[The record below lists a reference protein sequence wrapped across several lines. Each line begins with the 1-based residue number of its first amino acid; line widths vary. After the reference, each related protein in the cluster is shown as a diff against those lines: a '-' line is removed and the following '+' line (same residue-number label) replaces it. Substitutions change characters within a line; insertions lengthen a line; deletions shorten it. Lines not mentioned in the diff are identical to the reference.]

1 MVNLY
6 NKFPLD
12 IYLEELLAYFRVI
25 NPDLD
30 YMIYSPENFPLLNKL
45 NCNLNQVYRWKDS
58 DELTATTI
66 TTTTTTTTTTKKQQE
81 TETTI
86 TSKPDTLTHN
96 IEVLD
101 QINKINPYK
110 LVRNAFDNEK
120 EAQLLTIL
128 FQTGNNRFIN
138 KVDKYIGAILTTF
151 TNLEKLQKFLQQVS
165 HLYKISDGTII
176 LP

>member
-66 TTTTTTTTTTKKQQE
+66 TTTTTTTKSNKRQK
-81 TETTI
+81 TTI
-86 TSKPDTLTHN
+86 ISKPDTITHN

-110 LVRNAFDNEK
+110 LVRNAFDNDK

-151 TNLEKLQKFLQQVS
+151 TNLEKN
-165 HLYKISDGTII
+165 YKVFTTS
-176 LP
+176 LPFI

>member
-1 MVNLY
+1 M
-6 NKFPLD
+6 
-12 IYLEELLAYFRVI
+12 
-25 NPDLD
+25 
-30 YMIYSPENFPLLNKL
+30 NKL

-66 TTTTTTTTTTKKQQE
+66 TTTTTTTTKSNKRQKS
-81 TETTI
+81 TI
-86 TSKPDTLTHN
+86 TSKPDTITHN
-96 IEVLD
+96 IKVLD

-110 LVRNAFDNEK
+110 LVRNAFDNDK

-138 KVDKYIGAILTTF
+138 KVDKYIGATLTTF
-151 TNLEKLQKFLQQVS
+151 TNLEKITKFLQQVS

>member
-58 DELTATTI
+58 DEPTATTI
-66 TTTTTTTTTTKKQQE
+66 TATTTTTTTKSNKRQKS
-81 TETTI
+81 TI
-86 TSKPDTLTHN
+86 TSKPDTITHN
-96 IEVLD
+96 IKVLD

-110 LVRNAFDNEK
+110 LNEMH
-120 EAQLLTIL
+120 LI
-128 FQTGNNRFIN
+128 
-138 KVDKYIGAILTTF
+138 TTRKH
-151 TNLEKLQKFLQQVS
+151 NYLQYYFKRE
-165 HLYKISDGTII
+165 
-176 LP
+176 

>member
-1 MVNLY
+1 M
-6 NKFPLD
+6 
-12 IYLEELLAYFRVI
+12 I

-66 TTTTTTTTTTKKQQE
+66 TTTTTTTKSNKRQK
-81 TETTI
+81 TTI
-86 TSKPDTLTHN
+86 ISKPDTITHN

-110 LVRNAFDNEK
+110 LVRTAFDNEK

-151 TNLEKLQKFLQQVS
+151 TNLEKELQSFYNKSPIYIKLVMEQLFYPDRKF
-165 HLYKISDGTII
+165 HT
-176 LP
+176 